1 MKRIGTRLQVM
12 NGLAK
17 QTGGGL
23 KKKDLKYNKR
33 GKIVSKKL
41 SAMAIQ
47 RGGDAHDII
56 EYLRSNTYITMTIDS
71 NMSNNYIL
79 KINSKL
85 YINKTNLSMQR
96 GLTAVVYYAID
107 EKINDLILRIL
118 GIIKPTNGIP
128 ALKNGGVS
136 IDMDNLTVTI
146 DKADDIKTTVFMG
159 RKYVSNRI
167 ISFCIKEHIGVA
179 YIALPFNIYIPQ
191 DQIEI

>member
-47 RGGDAHDII
+47 RGGGGDAHDII
-56 EYLRSNTYITMTIDS
+56 EYLRSNNYITMTIDH

-79 KINSKL
+79 KINSEL

-96 GLTAVVYYAID
+96 GLTTGIYYAKNKQID
-107 EKINDLILRIL
+107 NFILGIL
-118 GIIKPTNGIP
+118 GIITLTNGIP

-136 IDMDNLTVTI
+136 IDMENLTVTI
-146 DKADDIKTTVFMG
+146 DKADDIKTTVFIG
-159 RKYVSNRI
+159 RKYVSYRI
-167 ISFCIKEHIGVA
+167 ISFCIKEHI
-179 YIALPFNIYIPQ
+179 ALPFNIYIPL
-191 DQIEI
+191 DKI